1 MPCQPFVAL
10 PHEHLDANYIS
21 TKLSAKKKKKRKGKG
36 KK

>member
-21 TKLSAKKKKKRKGKG
+21 TKLSAKKKKRKGKG